1 MEKSLIGIEKKQQ
14 CIEMIVQTIVNRRGF
29 FEVESDL
36 QTTPLK
42 EGGVGMDSLDILE
55 MSFDLEGRYN
65 IVIEDTSTESW
76 KTIGDV
82 AETLTQLT

>member
-1 MEKSLIGIEKKQQ
+1 
-14 CIEMIVQTIVNRRGF
+14 
-29 FEVESDL
+29 
-36 QTTPLK
+36 LK

-55 MSFDLEGRYN
+55 MSFDLEGRCN
-65 IVIEDTSTESW
+65 IVIEDASTESW